1 MKKKLFAF
9 LLAAVM
15 VTALL
20 PTVAFAEGDGP
31 AETKTEITKVS
42 ITMNGAPVVGEN
54 LPTTL
59 NVTTEPENA
68 MSTVMP
74 QWVKMTVSDYK
85 SGSDN
90 WLETEYIEEAQEGYV
105 YMPVVIAQWYAT
117 YTATE
122 DVEVEFNGV
131 TLTKGADVEGYDVL
145 TNTGYIYAR
154 GFVYNMSG
162 NTNQL
167 TKYWITINTPQIG
180 KTLDYAPTA
189 DIDPSGSITVPTVTW
204 QKTLKENYENPDV
217 QDWSVVAEDEV
228 AEEGYVYVAYLSG
241 TLSDGYSLAEDVSVK
256 VNDKEFSTD
265 PYARESYSFWE
276 GKLRMNA
283 YFEPTSAEDETTTTA
298 EETTTTA
305 EETTTTAE
313 DGTNPK
319 TGDNSNMFLWIALMA
334 AGAAAAG
341 VAVANRRKFS
351 GR

>member
-20 PTVAFAEGDGP
+20 PTVAFAGDDGP
-31 AETKTEITKVS
+31 AEEVTEITKVS
-42 ITMNGAPVVGEN
+42 ITMGEPVVGEN

-59 NVTTEPENA
+59 NVTAEPEVSIA
-68 MSTVMP
+68 SYEP
-74 QWVKMTVSDYK
+74 QWMKMTVSDYK
-85 SGSDN
+85 SGSDD
-90 WLETEYIEEAQEGYV
+90 WDAAEYMEKAQEGYV
-105 YMPVVIAQWYAT
+105 YKPIVMAQWLAG
-117 YTATE
+117 YTATD

-131 TLTKGADVEGYDVL
+131 TLENGADVAGFDVL
-145 TNTGYIYAR
+145 STQKYIYAR
-154 GFVYNMSG
+154 GFVYNMSV

-180 KTLDYAPTA
+180 KKLDFAPTA

-276 GKLRMNA
+276 GKLRMNV
-283 YFEPTSAEDETTTTA
+283 YFEPTAAEDETTTTA

-305 EETTTTAE
+305 ETAE